1 LLALNAFCSCHK
13 ALGISEP
20 RTLIRESAVI
30 FPPITAITA
39 IPAIFLCVVGLAP
52 LFLLLRS
59 GRYRSSPTQKDY
71 FCMYGSRLN
80 ACFSL
85 VTLLL
90 LPALQN

>member
-1 LLALNAFCSCHK
+1 VVGLALCLSLRLTTLLALNAFCSCHK

-20 RTLIRESAVI
+20 RALIRIRESAVI
-30 FPPITAITA
+30 FPPITAMTRDH
-39 IPAIFLCVVGLAP
+39 G
-52 LFLLLRS
+52 
-59 GRYRSSPTQKDY
+59 
-71 FCMYGSRLN
+71 LN

>member
-20 RTLIRESAVI
+20 RALIRESAVI

-52 LFLLLRS
+52 LFLLLQPGAIDHRPPKKIIS
-59 GRYRSSPTQKDY
+59 A
-71 FCMYGSRLN
+71 CMAAGSTR
-80 ACFSL
+80 AF
-85 VTLLL
+85 LL
-90 LPALQN
+90 

>member
-20 RTLIRESAVI
+20 RALIRESAVI

-52 LFLLLRS
+52 LFLLLRPGAIDHRPPKKIIS
-59 GRYRSSPTQKDY
+59 A
-71 FCMYGSRLN
+71 CMAAGSTR
-80 ACFSL
+80 AF
-85 VTLLL
+85 LL
-90 LPALQN
+90 